1 MARPTKTGI
10 DYFTVDVQLED
21 KVKLIEAK
29 YKLEGFGLWIKLLKK
44 IYQHNYYIKWNEERA
59 LLFSNEVNVDINLL
73 NDFIKDCLQWG
84 IFNKKL
90 YNKYN
95 ILTSRGIQKRY
106 FEATKRRNEVEVDKD
121 FLLVNKVN
129 EHDNFVFVNNN
140 SKKENDNEQSKVKES
155 KGKESKENSTYP
167 ALSKLPRKSDN
178 HRKYPDKFEKL
189 WELYP
194 KRQGAEDKGSGYAK
208 FRARVNEGIEID
220 TLTKAVKNY
229 EQEQKNEG
237 NINTRYIMQMKK
249 FFGAKDI
256 WLEYAEKE
264 IKNTSEPA
272 DFKIEKNYDDI
283 LDL

>member
-1 MARPTKTGI
+1 MSKEKPNYYAIIPAEVRYDNNLKANEKLLYAEITALSNKEGYCWSSNN
-10 DYFTVDVQLED
+10 YFADLFDVTPQTVSTWISNLKDKGHLERKIIRND
-21 KVKLIEAK
+21 KKQVLKRKLIP
-29 YKLEGFGLWIKLLKK
+29 I
-44 IYQHNYYIKWNEERA
+44 
-59 LLFSNEVNVDINLL
+59 
-73 NDFIKDCLQWG
+73 
-84 IFNKKL
+84 
-90 YNKYN
+90 
-95 ILTSRGIQKRY
+95 
-106 FEATKRRNEVEVDKD
+106 KD
-121 FLLVNKVN
+121 FLNTSPKNDIYPIKENVKGNNTRVNTTR
-129 EHDNFVFVNNN
+129 NNN
-140 SKKENDNEQSKVKES
+140 TSNNM
-155 KGKESKENSTYP
+155 YP

-208 FRARVNEGIEID
+208 FRARVNEGIDID

-237 NINTRYIMQMKK
+237 NINTRYVMQMKK